1 MESQPYL
8 PRLISVVTIYCVH
21 LQYYITSAGSSE
33 SSQLSSSCQGRWHAP
48 AGQPVSTVHHT
59 LYRKS
64 DLCIPRNDTA
74 RPRFQFLHSCICE
87 RFIHSQD
94 RSAYLAA
101 QFHFWEYINRNQ
113 TFILDS
119 HRPFIWSAVQSTHLQ
134 GHSPPAKLGW
144 TSCRSNTCSFK

>member
-8 PRLISVVTIYCVH
+8 PRLISIVTVYCVH
-21 LQYYITSAGSSE
+21 LQYHITSAGRSA

-48 AGQPVSTVHHT
+48 AVQPVLTVHHT

-64 DLCIPRNDTA
+64 DLCIPRNETA

-87 RFIHSQD
+87 RFIHSRD

-101 QFHFWEYINRNQ
+101 QFHFREYINWN
-113 TFILDS
+113 
-119 HRPFIWSAVQSTHLQ
+119 Q
-134 GHSPPAKLGW
+134 GHLYWILTGP
-144 TSCRSNTCSFK
+144 SFEVQ